1 MALHGEGPT
10 AAVVQILGYRVQPTI
25 RQTLGRIAMAETK
38 EATKLANR
46 RRRLSLLLCWLL
58 CSFLITG
65 CRASEQQQT
74 LSDGPRYLNGTS
86 LVRPIDY
93 REWPFVGSA
102 LGLTYEAETASPDA
116 PPIFTNVFV
125 NPSSHRA
132 FMETGMW
139 PSGTVLVLEF
149 RRSQTDA
156 APNEGGRFQGDLL
169 GLEAEVKDSRFS
181 DGWAFFNFGRGTDLT
196 EVAAPLAGDAAAPC
210 VQCHTKETAVERT
223 FVQFYPT
230 LLEVARQKGTLKPG
244 F

>member
-1 MALHGEGPT
+1 
-10 AAVVQILGYRVQPTI
+10 
-25 RQTLGRIAMAETK
+25 MAETQ
-38 EATKLANR
+38 EVREPGDN
-46 RRRLSLLLCWLL
+46 RRRLSLLLCLPL

-65 CRASEQQQT
+65 CSAAEEQQS

-86 LVRPIDY
+86 LVRPMDY
-93 REWPFVGSA
+93 REWPFIGSA
-102 LGLTYEAETASPDA
+102 LGLAYEAETASPDA
-116 PPIFTNVFV
+116 PPTFTNVFV

-132 FMETGMW
+132 FMETGGW
-139 PSGTVLVLEF
+139 PSGTVFVLEF

-156 APNEGGRFQGDLL
+156 APNQGGRFQGELF

-181 DGWAFFNFGRGTDLT
+181 DGWAFFSFGRGTDLT
-196 EVAAPLAGDAAAPC
+196 EVAAPLSGDAAARC
-210 VQCHTKETAVERT
+210 VQCHTEETAVERT